1 VRQPCCYVHACVGVQ
16 CVEFVAVRGV
26 CCSVWSLLQC
36 VEFVAVCGVCCSVW
50 SLLQCVEFVAVCG
63 VCCSVWS
70 LLQCV
75 EFVVGL
81 VTSLSASF
89 SRWRASSRDRR
100 GVDSNSVAS
109 DQSLLSAV
117 SDMQPPAP
125 RDADMDSIDCN
136 TSLRPLVAATPKVI
150 GKRRAGN
157 EAQPFSA
164 SKKLVLRN
172 DISLLAATVA
182 S

>member
-1 VRQPCCYVHACVGVQ
+1 MCGACCSVWS
-16 CVEFVAVRGV
+16 
-26 CCSVWSLLQC
+26 CSVWSLLQC
-36 VEFVAVCGVCCSVW
+36 VE
-50 SLLQCVEFVAVCG
+50 
-63 VCCSVWS
+63 
-70 LLQCV
+70 LQCV

-89 SRWRASSRDRR
+89 SRWRANSRDRR
-100 GVDSNSVAS
+100 GVDNNSVAS
-109 DQSLLSAV
+109 DQSVLSAV

-164 SKKLVLRN
+164 SKKLVLRT

-182 S
+182 STVLDFQLNCAKMVEFSWLLQMPSVL